1 MIGKLIE
8 WAINN
13 RLVVFLLVAA
23 LAGIGTQLFFGVVR
37 MMIFDAFYRSSS
49 ALQPLTREQVITY
62 IWLGQAMLLLTMLAA
77 DTDVAAM
84 IRTGNVAYEM
94 TRPIDLYSLWFTRA
108 LSGTVNY
115 SFSSVDSDESGTT
128 QSHTALTVLTYR
140 LSAKTSTSLQT
151 FGTITDRSAGEP
163 DSRLY
168 GASMG
173 VRRQLT
179 PSLAAFV
186 AIGPSVLEREGRGT
200 RVFPNLQANLDG
212 TLPLTRRTTLTF
224 SAGQS
229 IQNTAGKVDDVGVV
243 LNQSANLALSHA
255 VSRDLQTSL
264 LAGYTR
270 TELLEDT
277 RTCESGQGRQV
288 NSWTA
293 GARISYA
300 LTRLLSLAVSY
311 GYQHRDS
318 NVPSSN
324 FNQCQFGTNFDE
336 NRVTVS
342 LTAAFPVF

>member
-1 MIGKLIE
+1 
-8 WAINN
+8 
-13 RLVVFLLVAA
+13 
-23 LAGIGTQLFFGVVR
+23 
-37 MMIFDAFYRSSS
+37 
-49 ALQPLTREQVITY
+49 
-62 IWLGQAMLLLTMLAA
+62 
-77 DTDVAAM
+77 
-84 IRTGNVAYEM
+84 
-94 TRPIDLYSLWFTRA
+94 
-108 LSGTVNY
+108 
-115 SFSSVDSDESGTT
+115 
-128 QSHTALTVLTYR
+128 
-140 LSAKTSTSLQT
+140 
-151 FGTITDRSAGEP
+151 
-163 DSRLY
+163 
-168 GASMG
+168 MG
-173 VRRQLT
+173 MRRQLT

-186 AIGPSVLEREGRGT
+186 TIGPTVLEREGRGT
-200 RVFPNLQANLDG
+200 RVLPNLQANLDG
-212 TLPLTRRTTLTF
+212 SLPLTRRTTLTF

-229 IQNTAGKVDDVGVV
+229 IRNTVGEVDDVGVV

-288 NSWTA
+288 NSWIA

-300 LTRLLSLAVSY
+300 LTRRLSFAVNY